1 MSDKFPKEA
10 PIPDLTRPDFGE
22 RDEEVKYTQD
32 NIMNAEIKLGA
43 TLKAEFHKP
52 TPIPDLRRPNFG
64 KFDKDISTSLKHTSL
79 AEKER
84 NHKMSE
90 KFP

>member
-1 MSDKFPKEA
+1 
-10 PIPDLTRPDFGE
+10 
-22 RDEEVKYTQD
+22 
-32 NIMNAEIKLGA
+32 MNAEIKLGA

>member
-10 PIPDLTRPDFGE
+10 PIPDLTRPDFGD

-32 NIMNAEIKLGA
+32 NIMNAEIKLSS
-43 TLKAEFHKP
+43 TLHAEFHKP
-52 TPIPDLRRPNFG
+52 TLIPDLRRPNYG

-84 NHKMSE
+84 NHKMSD
-90 KFP
+90 